1 MFDSCAILIPTAG
14 SVMDCVEPSYFNPA
28 TVLAVVTVETDIM
41 VTGPAQIHNPTIGRQ
56 KKIDSKYL

>member
-1 MFDSCAILIPTAG
+1 MLDSCAILIPTAG

-41 VTGPAQIHNPTIGRQ
+41 VTGPAQIHNPTIG
-56 KKIDSKYL
+56 